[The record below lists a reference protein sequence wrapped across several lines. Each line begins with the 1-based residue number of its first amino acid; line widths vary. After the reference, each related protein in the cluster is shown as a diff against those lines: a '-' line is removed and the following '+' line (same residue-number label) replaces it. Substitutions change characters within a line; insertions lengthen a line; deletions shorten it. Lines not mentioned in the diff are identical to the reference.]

1 MTGSTELLKNQTG
14 LTRKPA
20 TIHELLEAM
29 KPQIALAMPKHLTPE
44 RMVRL
49 AFTALK
55 TTPALLK
62 CDPQSIMASVML
74 ASQLGL
80 EPGVLGQ
87 CYLIP
92 YGTTCTFIPGW
103 KGLLDLVNRAGK
115 ATCWTGAV
123 YKGDDF
129 EYQLGTDPFVRHT
142 PRGEDDENLT
152 YVYAIGKIKGGEIP
166 IIEVWPVAKVMKHLK
181 RYNKVGARHYALQGN
196 LEMYARKIALLQVL
210 KYVPQSV
217 ELQTA
222 YKADIAAEEGR
233 QRLTVADVK
242 DAIEGT
248 IEFSAPE
255 IAGKLQQENLD
266 AEPPAENQ
274 EIDPR
279 IPAAWKALGWTEEQ
293 GSKHWNESIFNEED
307 YLQALDAQ
315 VAVNQKR
322 KN

>member
-1 MTGSTELLKNQTG
+1 MAGSTEQLKQQTG
-14 LTRKPA
+14 LVKKPA
-20 TIHELLEAM
+20 TILELMEAM

-49 AFTALK
+49 ALTALR
-55 TTPALLK
+55 TTPALMK
-62 CDPQSIMASVML
+62 CDPQTILASVML

-92 YGTTCTFIPGW
+92 YGNTCTFIPGW

-129 EYQLGTDPFVRHT
+129 EYELGTDPFVRHT
-142 PRGEDDENLT
+142 PRGDDEELT
-152 YVYAIGKIKGGEIP
+152 HVYAIGKIKGGEVP
-166 IIEVWPVAKVMKHLK
+166 IIEVWPIAKVEKHLK

-196 LEMYARKIALLQVL
+196 MEMYARKIALLQVL

-233 QRLTVADVK
+233 QRLSMADVK

-248 IEFSAPE
+248 IEFSPAE
-255 IAGKLQQENLD
+255 IAGSLQGENPD
-266 AEPPAENQ
+266 ARTTA
-274 EIDPR
+274 DPR
-279 IPAAWKALGWTEEQ
+279 ITSAWKSLGWNEEQ
-293 GSKHWNESIFNEED
+293 GAKHREESILNDED
-307 YLQALDAQ
+307 YLAALDAQ
-315 VAVNQKR
+315 AASQK
-322 KN
+322 KIK